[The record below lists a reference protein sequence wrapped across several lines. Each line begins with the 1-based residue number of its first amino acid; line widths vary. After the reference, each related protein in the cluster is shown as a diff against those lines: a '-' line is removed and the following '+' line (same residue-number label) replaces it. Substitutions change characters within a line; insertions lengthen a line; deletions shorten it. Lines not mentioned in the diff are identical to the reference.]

1 MVMCSVA
8 MVTVGPKPVA
18 GDTDAVLWHEYP
30 TRVILKRHSNSSLG
44 LSIITRQVGTYV
56 VCVCVCLSVCVS
68 VYVTCMCMCVCLC
81 VCVYVFYV
89 CLSTANLI
97 QFQS

>member
-1 MVMCSVA
+1 MVMCSVV

-18 GDTDAVLWHEYP
+18 GDTDAVLWHEHP

-56 VCVCVCLSVCVS
+56 VCVCVSVCLSVCV
-68 VYVTCMCMCVCLC
+68 CVCYVCVHVCVLVRVCICVLC
-81 VCVYVFYV
+81 VSFY
-89 CLSTANLI
+89 S
-97 QFQS
+97 

>member
-1 MVMCSVA
+1 MVMCSVV

-18 GDTDAVLWHEYP
+18 GDTDAVLWHEHP

-56 VCVCVCLSVCVS
+56 VCVSVYLSVCLCMLRVCACAC
-68 VYVTCMCMCVCLC
+68 VYTVCVLSRTLGFMCVFLQ
-81 VCVYVFYV
+81 
-89 CLSTANLI
+89 LI
-97 QFQS
+97 